1 MYQRLFAMLIAFAL
15 LAGLTAT
22 PTVSAQG
29 MKLQK
34 GDHISIIGNALADRM
49 QHDGWLETYLQSAMP
64 NFQLSIRNLAFSG
77 DQVAHRPRAHKAFGD
92 ANSHLT
98 HTKASV
104 IFRQRLLRGIPGF
117 KPTVNTRN
125 LIVSSSN
132 VESLPW

>member
-104 IFRQRLLRGIPGF
+104 IFAFFGYNESFSNKPDDFKNALNKWIDESRRQI
-117 KPTVNTRN
+117 
-125 LIVSSSN
+125 
-132 VESLPW
+132 